1 MPKSNVSLVL
11 SSRDATNNRF
21 PLPLAYQTTEYN
33 STGQNI
39 IQGQINNVEVAEVN
53 FPYDIPNVQA
63 GPYTQAYGYT
73 YNCFLLNSIV
83 VNNESHDVAIIV
95 PPGFYTG
102 SELAEAINAQIVSWV
117 PVLIPDISDVP
128 ICSYSESQ
136 NTFTFAAPTAPV
148 DPQAA
153 NWIVASPFLFPK
165 NGTFSNNIGK
175 DLLSIMGYA
184 QNTGFIEG
192 ITPPGFFNTTR
203 PLISGSAPL
212 TFTQYIDICSPKL
225 CKFQFF
231 RDGSTTNLARRN
243 DVICRLYITNN
254 VAIVGQEGTRPFI
267 IQRLFQKARVMRWTA
282 DNSIG
287 EIDINLYDDCG
298 QPLLYTYQPRPFQ
311 ITFNVYEHETSIQ

>member
-11 SSRDATNNRF
+11 SSRDATNSSPQN
-21 PLPLAYQTTEYN
+21 PAYQTTQYN

-39 IQGQINNVEVAEVN
+39 IQGQIHNVEVAEVN
-53 FPYDIPNVQA
+53 FPYDIPNVQQ
-63 GPYTQAYGYT
+63 GPPNARFGFAYNSFALFSLAVQNPT
-73 YNCFLLNSIV
+73 NTLN
-83 VNNESHDVAIIV
+83 IIV

-102 SELAEAINAQIVSWV
+102 LELAEVINAIIVGYA
-117 PVLIPDISDVP
+117 PVFIALTDVP
-128 ICSYSESQ
+128 TVTYSESQ
-136 NTFTFAAPTAPV
+136 NTFTFAAPAAPV

-153 NWIVASPFLFPK
+153 NWLLASPFVYSPDAVPATL
-165 NGTFSNNIGK
+165 GK
-175 DLLSIMGYA
+175 DLLSIMGFA
-184 QNTGFIEG
+184 SNLGFG
-192 ITPPGFFNTTR
+192 VPGRFTSAR
-203 PLISGSAPL
+203 PIVSNSAPL
-212 TFTQYIDICSPKL
+212 TFTQYIDICSPQL

-243 DVICRLYITNN
+243 DVVCRLYITNN
-254 VAIVGQEGTRPFI
+254 VAILGQEGTRPFI

-298 QPLLYTYQPRPFQ
+298 QPLQTTSQPRPFQ